1 MTQKCDWTLFNRVF
15 GGGLL
20 RRISDDTMANIFA
33 EAIFYG
39 WNAIF
44 LQRNI
49 SKSWLNNQIV
59 FICVWMQSFCIKYT
73 IYLHFHEL
81 QLQYYGF
88 ANYCKI
94 FTKIMH
100 DFWNILPHKL
110 YTKPIQEFCNHF
122 QNFSVYLQNNTELLQ
137 KICNPFQKFGVSWQN
152 ITKPMQNFCTVIKNF
167 CVRMQKSCEEW
178 HH

>member
-1 MTQKCDWTLFNRVF
+1 MKSYSYTV
-15 GGGLL
+15 G
-20 RRISDDTMANIFA
+20 NIFA

-81 QLQYYGF
+81 HLQSYGF
-88 ANYCKI
+88 ANYCKTC
-94 FTKIMH
+94 TKIMH
-100 DFWNILPHKL
+100 DFWNILPYKL
-110 YTKPIQEFCNHF
+110 DTKPVQEFCKHF
-122 QNFSVYLQNNTELLQ
+122 QNLFIFLQDNTESLQ

-167 CVRMQKSCEEW
+167 CVQMQKNCKEW
-178 HH
+178 HHLNQIKTNSQKFCCWRKVLK

>member
-1 MTQKCDWTLFNRVF
+1 MRYFTKLGNFRALWTYWRLFQNW
-15 GGGLL
+15 LMN
-20 RRISDDTMANIFA
+20 TMANIFA

-81 QLQYYGF
+81 HLQYYGF

-100 DFWNILPHKL
+100 DFWNILPYKL

-122 QNFSVYLQNNTELLQ
+122 QNFCVYLQDNTELLQ
-137 KICNPFQKFGVSWQN
+137 KICNPFQRFG
-152 ITKPMQNFCTVIKNF
+152 IF
-167 CVRMQKSCEEW
+167 
-178 HH
+178 

>member
-1 MTQKCDWTLFNRVF
+1 MKLFMTKSIILGQA
-15 GGGLL
+15 
-20 RRISDDTMANIFA
+20 STMANIFA
-33 EAIFYG
+33 DAIFYG

-73 IYLHFHEL
+73 IYLHIHEL
-81 QLQYYGF
+81 HLQDYGF

-100 DFWNILPHKL
+100 DFWNILPYKL

-122 QNFSVYLQNNTELLQ
+122 QNFCVYLQDNTELLQ
-137 KICNPFQKFGVSWQN
+137 KICNPFQKFGV
-152 ITKPMQNFCTVIKNF
+152 F
-167 CVRMQKSCEEW
+167 
-178 HH
+178 